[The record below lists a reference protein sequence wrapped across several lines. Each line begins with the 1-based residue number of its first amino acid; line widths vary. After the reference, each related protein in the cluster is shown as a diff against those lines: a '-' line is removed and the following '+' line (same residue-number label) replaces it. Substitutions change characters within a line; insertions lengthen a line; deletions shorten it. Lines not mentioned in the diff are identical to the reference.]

1 MKMNNLLYPIKNYL
15 VSRKNRK
22 VRPSNSKHQTLPYE
36 DAKHFGILLQIESAE
51 DAKQISP
58 IIEKLQKDNKK
69 VEVILFQTKK
79 VKEELQVS
87 YRFFLVHPEQMD
99 WSGNMDVVAVQKFI
113 SAEFDYLFCISNQN
127 VALFERILLLSQ
139 AKCRVGAHIVGKE
152 FLYEWMV
159 FREDQN
165 TLSSLAKNMFDS
177 VSKIQN
183 TNAVLA

>member
-1 MKMNNLLYPIKNYL
+1 MNNLLYPIKNYL

-22 VRPSNSKHQTLPYE
+22 IRPSTSKHYTLPYKE
-36 DAKHFGILLQIESAE
+36 AKTFGILLLIESSE

-79 VKEELQVS
+79 VKEELSVP

-99 WSGNMDVVAVQKFI
+99 WNGNMDVVAVQKFI
-113 SAEFDYLFCISNQN
+113 STEFDYLFCISNQH

-159 FREDQN
+159 FREEQN
-165 TLSSLAKNMFDS
+165 TIASLAKNMFS
-177 VSKIQN
+177 SISMLQN
-183 TNAVLA
+183 ASPILT

>member
-1 MKMNNLLYPIKNYL
+1 MNSLLYPIKNYL

-22 VRPSNSKHQTLPYE
+22 IRPSTSKHYTLPYQ
-36 DAKHFGILLQIESAE
+36 DTKYFGILLLIESAE
-51 DAKQISP
+51 DAQQINP

-79 VKEELQVS
+79 IKEELQVP

-99 WSGNMDVVAVQKFI
+99 WSGNMDVVAVEKFI
-113 SAEFDYLFCISNQN
+113 STEFDYLFCISNQH

-139 AKCRVGAHIVGKE
+139 AKCRVGAHIIGKE

-159 FREDQN
+159 FREEQN
-165 TLSSLAKNMFDS
+165 TLASLAKNMFKS
-177 VSKIQN
+177 VSTVQN

>member
-1 MKMNNLLYPIKNYL
+1 MNSLLYPIKNYL

-22 VRPSNSKHQTLPYE
+22 IRPSTSKHYTLPYE
-36 DAKHFGILLQIESAE
+36 EAKHFGILLSIESAA

-69 VEVILFQTKK
+69 VEVILFQTKTII
-79 VKEELQVS
+79 EELRVP

-113 SAEFDYLFCISNQN
+113 STEFDYLFCISNRH

-159 FREDQN
+159 FREEQN
-165 TLSSLAKNMFDS
+165 TLASLAKNMFTS
-177 VSKIQN
+177 VSTIQN
-183 TNAVLA
+183 SRPALV